1 MQERFKTKLG
11 FLNRRL
17 SKRDKRLSKL
27 PRLQV
32 PFESFISQNF
42 RPKKEIKFV
51 KPKKKKIPLLGI
63 FQMVKPRKRKPRTQ
77 RDPIKKLVITSKRKG
92 RKFSFKGSETQRETF
107 I

>member
-51 KPKKKKIPLLGI
+51 KPKK
-63 FQMVKPRKRKPRTQ
+63 
-77 RDPIKKLVITSKRKG
+77 
-92 RKFSFKGSETQRETF
+92 
-107 I
+107 